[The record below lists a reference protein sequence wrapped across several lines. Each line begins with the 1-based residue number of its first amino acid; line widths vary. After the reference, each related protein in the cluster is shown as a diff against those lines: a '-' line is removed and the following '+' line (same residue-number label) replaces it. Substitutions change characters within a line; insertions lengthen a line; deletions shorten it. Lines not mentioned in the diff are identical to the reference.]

1 VSARLF
7 SGVGCTARPDHEARA
22 LVGSIRMEEGCLMT
36 YVREDGGGVA
46 CQCAGLAGLRS
57 FAEPQDDNAGRA
69 EGEQMDAR

>member
-1 VSARLF
+1 
-7 SGVGCTARPDHEARA
+7 
-22 LVGSIRMEEGCLMT
+22 MT